1 MLTSLLVV
9 AEGGLAWTPETFY
22 VAVAIAQLLV
32 ILVAF
37 RVMNLPA
44 EYNTF
49 PHAALVAGGTNLLAY
64 FTKDL
69 GIVGILVTGFALFLL
84 LVAVTRGD
92 VLKSIIAW
100 MLTIALYW
108 AVAYGLIE
116 HVEHEEP
123 LHIEQLGGIPYVLME
138 GGMEPETLDY
148 EEIRDGSEDDEE

>member
-9 AEGGLAWTPETFY
+9 AEGGLSWTPETFY
-22 VAVAIAQLLV
+22 VAVAVAQLLV

-49 PHAALVAGGTNLLAY
+49 PHAALVAGGANLLAY

-69 GIVGILVTGFALFLL
+69 GVVGILVTGFALFLL

-92 VLKSIIAW
+92 VIKSMIAW
-100 MLTIALYW
+100 VLTIALYW
-108 AVAYGLIE
+108 VVAYGLIE

-123 LHIEQLGGIPYVLME
+123 LHIEQLGGVPYMLME

-148 EEIRDGSEDDEE
+148 DEITGEDDEE